1 MATPFSAAA
10 EGARVP
16 DAVSFPTSTLTL
28 TRRYTISSDAAGRAE
43 VICLPNL
50 AASLWSP
57 GGNLDSTSRAFYG
70 SVSGVNQLGPV
81 GSIGGFDISQTTG
94 LGGYYHRYRIVG
106 WGVRIKGV
114 GSLTTSGECIVA
126 PLMGKGLAPS
136 SSDYIPQVIDSTGA
150 AINVPSYSTQGAV
163 LRDTAD
169 QLMFTLGVPRSG
181 TGDAARPLASGLVA
195 LPGHGTVSYAQL
207 AAHGLHLRSKPF
219 DPRAHNFRNVLYT
232 TTGNDAVDT
241 FENVSASYCTGR
253 GVNYEP
259 WQVDGWSSQVV
270 CFTGLPASTTIG
282 TIEVIYHVEA
292 TLSPSMPVS
301 LGRASATPSPVNPT
315 EYDLC
320 RREISKLAH
329 VSLADVVQSAEDYAM
344 GTVEGLAGNAVRSI
358 GSTALGVLTRAVSAM
373 GLA

>member
-1 MATPFSAAA
+1 M
-10 EGARVP
+10 P

-28 TRRYTISSDAAGRAE
+28 TRRYNISSDATGRAE

-50 AASLWSP
+50 ASSLWSP
-57 GGNLDSTSRAFYG
+57 GGHLDSGVRAFYG
-70 SVSGVNQLGPV
+70 AVAGVDQLGPL
-81 GSIGGFDISQTTG
+81 GSAGGFDITQTTG
-94 LGGYYHRYRIVG
+94 LGSYYHRYRIVG

-126 PLMGKGLAPS
+126 PIMGKGLAPS
-136 SSDYIPQVIDSTGA
+136 NSDFIPLVIDSTGV
-150 AINVPSYSTQGAV
+150 AIKVPSYSTSGAA

-219 DPRAHNFRNVLYT
+219 DPKAHQFRNVMYT
-232 TTGNDAVDT
+232 TTGNDALDT
-241 FENVSASYCTGR
+241 FENTSANTTTGR
-253 GVNYEP
+253 GVSYEP
-259 WQVDGWSSQVV
+259 WQVDGWSSHVV

-292 TLSPSMPVS
+292 TLSPNMPVAI
-301 LGRASATPSPVNPT
+301 GRASAAPSPVNPN
-315 EYDLC
+315 EYDAC

-344 GTVEGLAGNAVRSI
+344 GTVEGLAGSAARSI